1 MRDASPYPPD
11 GHVEPGGPAAVGT
24 LQVDGVDVEI
34 RKLSVSAMD
43 NNVYVLTDL
52 GRGEALLIDAADD
65 APRLLDELG
74 DRRLAAI
81 FTTHGHWDHVRA
93 LDDVARATGAPV
105 ILHPGDAQR
114 AGRQPDQ
121 PAEDGM
127 RLAFGDAAVELR
139 HTPGHTRGSTCAVLG
154 GTHLFSGDTL
164 FPGGPGA
171 TFGDADAF
179 ATIMDSL
186 RTKLF
191 TLADHTWVYPGHGD
205 DTTLGVERPHL
216 DEWQARGW

>member
-11 GHVEPGGPAAVGT
+11 GHVIEARIEV
-24 LQVDGVDVEI
+24 
-34 RKLSVSAMD
+34 D
-43 NNVYVLTDL
+43 NNVYLLTDL

-74 DRRLAAI
+74 DRRLTAI

-105 ILHPGDAQR
+105 VLHPGDAQR

-171 TFGDADAF
+171 TFGDTDAF

-216 DEWQARGW
+216 DEWQ